1 MSESGVSTQPYVL
14 GLDLGSA
21 SLGWAL
27 IGIDAMEKPSTLI
40 RAGVRIFEPGVDG
53 SALDIQQGKDQS
65 KAVDRREARLRRRQL
80 RRRVARQRELF
91 GVLQGA
97 GLLPTDDTQGTGIG
111 SEQRHRILN
120 NLDVTLTNRY
130 RNGADQE
137 TFAQMP
143 LYALRKKALYE
154 PLALDE
160 LGRIFFHLSQRR
172 GFQSNRKDVKK
183 KTKDSE
189 DQGQVKSAIHELEQ
203 AIEAAGA
210 QTLGEYLAGL
220 DPHEQKVRRQWTG
233 RKMFE
238 KEFQMIWDKQNE
250 YHTAPLTP
258 ELHDRIW
265 SLLFFQR
272 PVAAQKHLVGKCELE
287 PDKRRAPWAA
297 LLAQQFRLLQ
307 KVNDLR
313 LIGEDGNEL
322 PLNEDGRAA
331 VFDLLENH
339 GTQSFAKIKQHL
351 GLPKTAQFNLERG
364 KAKEL
369 KGNVTAQSMRKVFGE
384 RWKEFSEGKQNQ
396 IIENW
401 RNSEKDEELKRE
413 AMEHWG
419 LDEAG
424 ANALVNEKAPGDYC
438 SLSLVAL
445 GKILPL
451 MRAGKSFK
459 EAETEIYGN
468 RFSGAAVHS
477 IIPVLRP
484 NRKHF
489 RNGTPPP
496 QDPLMASIANGLRNP
511 AVERSITEM
520 RKVVNAIVREYGKP
534 CEIRIELAREL
545 KKPRSKRLDETA
557 RNRKREAE
565 NKALA
570 ERMHNECGTPQNPS
584 RNDLEKAKLWVEQQG
599 ECPYTGR
606 SLPFSRLFDDNNGF
620 DVDHIL
626 PRSRHPD
633 DSYQNKVLCWGD
645 TNRMVKRNQ
654 TPYEA
659 FAEQDP
665 ENWHQIL
672 ARVARW
678 KNPGKLRKFEIRS
691 TDDLAEF
698 SSRQLND
705 TRYTSLLAARL
716 LSTLYG
722 GRDVAENGGKRQ
734 IIFASTGSVTATLRR
749 NWGFEQILRNIIPPE
764 PSESTGKPRTDHRHH
779 AIDAIVIALTR
790 NDVIQSM
797 ARASALEPWQPGTR
811 SWRHVPQPWCTPDFF
826 RSVEEQVRE
835 MLTSHRPEHKVSG
848 ELHQGSNY
856 ARPYMYKGKSIVH
869 SRTLVSELKVE
880 QIEADDVIVDRAV
893 RDILRAKLKEIGG
906 TLKGSDKVK
915 TFEKP
920 ENTPYIL
927 TPAGKRIPIRK
938 VRIRETKNPL
948 LVGAGSNERFVAS
961 GGIHHVD
968 LFVTRDEKR
977 RETWDSKVIQT
988 TEMYDRFPK
997 HDRRPGRPHTESKNL
1012 SRLRQNDDDDESR
1025 FLFSLM
1031 KSDTIQLEQDGH
1043 RQIFKVKK
1051 FEATGKMT
1059 FIPINNAMPDK
1070 LQYSTGAAWSKM
1082 PATLKSMSPQK
1093 VVVDLLGRVHP
1104 AND

>member
-1 MSESGVSTQPYVL
+1 MAESGVSTQPYVL

-27 IGIDAMEKPSTLI
+27 VGIDAAERPSSLI

-53 SALDIQQGKDQS
+53 SALDIRQGKDQS

-91 GVLQGA
+91 GVLQSA
-97 GLLPTDDTQGTGIG
+97 GLLPTSDIHSAGIG

-120 NLDVTLTNRY
+120 ELDQTLGNRY
-130 RNGADQE
+130 RADANPT

-143 LYALRKKALYE
+143 LYTLRKKALYE

-160 LGRIFFHLSQRR
+160 LGRVLFHLSQRR
-172 GFQSNRKDVKK
+172 GFQSNRKDIKA

-189 DQGQVKSAIHELEQ
+189 DQGQVKSAIHDLEK
-203 AIEAAGA
+203 AIEEAGA
-210 QTLGEYLAGL
+210 QTLGEYLAAL

-238 KEFQMIWDKQNE
+238 KEFEKIWDKQRE
-250 YHTAPLTP
+250 YHTDLLTP

-265 SLLFFQR
+265 SLLFDQR
-272 PVAAQKHLVGKCELE
+272 PVSAQRHLVGKCELE

-297 LLAQQFRLLQ
+297 LLAQQFRVLQ

-313 LIGEDGNEL
+313 LVKEDGSEL

-331 VFDLLENH
+331 LFDLLENQ
-339 GTQSFAKIKQHL
+339 GTQSIAKIKQHL

-401 RNSEKDEELKRE
+401 RNSEKDEDLKRE

-419 LDEAG
+419 LDEAS
-424 ANALVNEKAPGDYC
+424 ANLLVNEKAPGDYC
-438 SLSLVAL
+438 ALSLVAL

-468 RFSGAAVHS
+468 RFSGATVHPF
-477 IIPVLRP
+477 IPVLRP
-484 NRKHF
+484 HRKHF
-489 RNGTPPP
+489 RKGTLPS

-534 CEIRIELAREL
+534 YEIRIELARDL
-545 KKPRSKRLDETA
+545 KKPRSKRLEDTVK
-557 RNRKREAE
+557 NRKREAE

-570 ERMHNECGTPQNPS
+570 QRMYNECGVPMPPS
-584 RNDLEKAKLWVEQQG
+584 RKDLEKAKLWVEQQG

-606 SLPFSRLFDDNNGF
+606 SLPFSRLFDDDNGF

-633 DSYQNKVLCWGD
+633 DSYQNKVLCCGD

-659 FAEQDP
+659 FAAQNP
-665 ENWHQIL
+665 ENWNQIL

-678 KNPGKLRKFEIRS
+678 RNPGKLSKFEINS
-691 TDDLAEF
+691 ADKLAEF

-722 GRDVAENGGKRQ
+722 GRDLAESGRKRQ
-734 IIFASTGSVTATLRR
+734 VIFASTGAVTATLRR
-749 NWGFEQILRNIIPPE
+749 NWGFEQILHGIIPPE
-764 PSESTGKPRTDHRHH
+764 PSESSGKPRTDHRHH

-790 NDVIQSM
+790 NNIIQAM
-797 ARASALEPWQPGTR
+797 AQSSALEPWQPGTR
-811 SWRHVPQPWCTPDFF
+811 SWRHVPQPWHTPHFF
-826 RSVEEQVRE
+826 DSVAQQVRE

-848 ELHQGSNY
+848 ELHKGSNY
-856 ARPYMYKGKSIVH
+856 GRPYVYKGKSTVH
-869 SRTLVSELKVE
+869 SRVAISALTAKD
-880 QIEADDVIVDRAV
+880 IEEDDVVVDRAI
-893 RDILRAKLKEIGG
+893 RDILRAKLAEIGG
-906 TLKGSDKVK
+906 NPKA
-915 TFEKP
+915 FEKP
-920 ENTPYIL
+920 ENTPYML
-927 TPAGKRIPIRK
+927 APSGRRIPIRK
-938 VRIRETKNPL
+938 VRIRETRDPL
-948 LVGAGSNERFVAS
+948 RVGEGPTERFVAS
-961 GGIHHVD
+961 GGIHHVEV
-968 LFVTRDEKR
+968 FVTRDEKR
-977 RETWDSKVIQT
+977 RETWDSRVVQI
-988 TEMYDRFPK
+988 TEAYE
-997 HDRRPGRPHTESKNL
+997 RRREKKSVVARTLEEDPEA
-1012 SRLRQNDDDDESR
+1012 Q
-1025 FLFSLM
+1025 FLFSI
-1031 KSDTIQLEQDGH
+1031 SNDDTIEIKDGD
-1043 RQIFKVKK
+1043 RRRIVRIKKSAENGQIFYVPVNDAHTDTDQMKLAIVK
-1051 FEATGKMT
+1051 
-1059 FIPINNAMPDK
+1059 
-1070 LQYSTGAAWSKM
+1070 SKT
-1082 PATLKSMSPQK
+1082 PATLKLLEARK

>member
-27 IGIDAMEKPSTLI
+27 VGVDAMERPSSLI

-160 LGRIFFHLSQRR
+160 LGRVFFHLSQRR

-183 KTKDSE
+183 KTKDAE

-238 KEFQMIWDKQNE
+238 KEFQKIWDKQKE
-250 YHTAPLTP
+250 YHTDLLTS

-265 SLLFFQR
+265 DLLFFQR

-313 LIGEDGNEL
+313 LIKEGGNEL

-351 GLPKTAQFNLERG
+351 GLPKTSEFNLERG
-364 KAKEL
+364 KAKDL

-384 RWKEFSEGKQNQ
+384 RWREFSAGKQNQ

-459 EAETEIYGN
+459 EAETEVYGN

-477 IIPVLRP
+477 LIPVLRP

-489 RNGTPPP
+489 RNNTPPP

-570 ERMHNECGTPQNPS
+570 ERMHNECGMPQNPS
-584 RNDLEKAKLWVEQQG
+584 RIDLEKAKLWVEQQG

-665 ENWHQIL
+665 ENWHQIM

-678 KNPGKLRKFEIRS
+678 KNPGKSRKFEIRS
-691 TDDLAEF
+691 TDELADF

-722 GRDVAENGGKRQ
+722 GRDLAENGRKRQ
-734 IIFASTGSVTATLRR
+734 IIFASTGAVTATLRR

-764 PSESTGKPRTDHRHH
+764 PTESTGKPRTDHRHH

-811 SWRHVPQPWCTPDFF
+811 SWRHVPQPWRTPDFF

-848 ELHQGSNY
+848 ELHKGSNY
-856 ARPYMYKGKSIVH
+856 GRPYPYNGKSTVH
-869 SRTLVSELKVE
+869 SRVFISALTAKDIAE
-880 QIEADDVIVDRAV
+880 DDVIVDHAI
-893 RDILRAKLKEIGG
+893 RDILRARLAEVGG
-906 TLKGSDKVK
+906 NPKA
-915 TFEKP
+915 FEKP
-920 ENTPYIL
+920 ENTPFML
-927 TPAGKRIPIRK
+927 TSAGKRIPIRK
-938 VRIRETKNPL
+938 VRIRETRNPL
-948 LVGAGSNERFVAS
+948 RVGKGSNERYVAS
-961 GGIHHVD
+961 GGIHHVE

-977 RETWDSKVIQT
+977 RETWDSRVIQI
-988 TEMYDRFPK
+988 TEAYK
-997 HDRRPGRPHTESKNL
+997 
-1012 SRLRQNDDDDESR
+1012 RQREKQPVVARVLEDAPEAE
-1025 FLFSLM
+1025 FLFSI
-1031 KSDTIQLEQDGH
+1031 SNDDTIEIKEGD
-1043 RQIFKVKK
+1043 RRRIVRVKKSAENKQIFYVPVNDAHTDADQMKLAIVK
-1051 FEATGKMT
+1051 
-1059 FIPINNAMPDK
+1059 
-1070 LQYSTGAAWSKM
+1070 SKT
-1082 PATLKSMSPQK
+1082 PSTLKPLEARK

>member
-1 MSESGVSTQPYVL
+1 MSSAKAPSQRYVL

-27 IGIDAMEKPSTLI
+27 IGLDESENPMSLT

-53 SALDIQQGKDQS
+53 SALDIEQGKDQS
-65 KAVDRREARLRRRQL
+65 KAVDRREARLHRRQL

-97 GLLPTDDTQGTGIG
+97 GLLPTDDQEIGIG

-120 NLDVTLTNRY
+120 NLDLTLTNRY
-130 RNGADQE
+130 RTGTEQE
-137 TFAQMP
+137 AFAQLP

-154 PLALDE
+154 PLAPDE

-183 KTKDSE
+183 KVKEGE
-189 DQGQVKSAIHELEQ
+189 DQGEVKNAIHDLEQ
-203 AIEAAGA
+203 AIETSGA

-238 KEFQMIWDKQNE
+238 KEFEKIWDKQRE
-250 YHTAPLTP
+250 YHAELLTP
-258 ELHDRIW
+258 ELRDRI
-265 SLLFFQR
+265 SDLLFFQR
-272 PVAAQKHLVGKCELE
+272 PVSAQKHLVGKCELE
-287 PDKRRAPWAA
+287 PGKRRAPFAA
-297 LLAQQFRLLQ
+297 LPAQQFRVLQ

-313 LIGEDGNEL
+313 LIEEDGKEL
-322 PLNEDGRAA
+322 PLNKAGRAA

-351 GLPKTAQFNLERG
+351 GLPKTARFNLERG

-384 RWKEFSEGKQNQ
+384 RWKEFSEGKQHQ

-401 RNSEKDEELKRE
+401 RNSEKNEDLKRE

-424 ANALVNEKAPGDYC
+424 ADALVKEKAPADYC

-445 GKILPL
+445 GRILPL

-468 RFSGAAVHS
+468 RFSGATVHPL
-477 IIPVLRP
+477 IPVLRP
-484 NRKHF
+484 HREHF
-489 RNGTPPP
+489 RNSTPPP
-496 QDPLMASIANGLRNP
+496 QDALMASIANGLRNP

-534 CEIRIELAREL
+534 YEIRIELAREL
-545 KKPRSKRLDETA
+545 KKPRSIRMDETA
-557 RNRKREAE
+557 KNRKREAE

-570 ERMHNECGTPQNPS
+570 ERMYKECGIPQPPS
-584 RNDLEKAKLWVEQQG
+584 RRDLERAKLWVEQNEG

-606 SLPFSRLFDDNNGF
+606 RLPFSRLFDDDNGF

-633 DSYQNKVLCWGD
+633 DSYQNKVLCWSD

-665 ENWHQIL
+665 ENWQQIL

-678 KNPGKLRKFEIRS
+678 KNRGKMRKFEIRS

-705 TRYTSLLAARL
+705 TRYTTLLAARL

-722 GRDVAENGGKRQ
+722 GRDMVEDGHTRRV
-734 IIFASTGSVTATLRR
+734 IFASTGAVTATLRR
-749 NWGFEQILRNIIPPE
+749 SWKFEEILRGVIPPE
-764 PSESTGKPRTDHRHH
+764 PNASSGKPRTDHRHH
-779 AIDAIVIALTR
+779 AVDAIVIALTR
-790 NDVIQSM
+790 NNVIQAM

-811 SWRHVPQPWCTPDFF
+811 SWRHVPQPWHTPEFF
-826 RSVEEQVRE
+826 RSVEQQVRE

-848 ELHQGSNY
+848 ELHKGSNY
-856 ARPYMYKGKSIVH
+856 GRPYMYKGKPTVH
-869 SRTLVSELKVE
+869 SRVLISALTKKD
-880 QIEADDVIVDRAV
+880 IEADDVIVDRAV
-893 RDILRAKLKEIGG
+893 RDILRAKLKEVDN
-906 TLKGSDKVK
+906 KPKA
-915 TFEKP
+915 FEKP
-920 ENTPYIL
+920 ENTPYML
-927 TPAGKRIPIRK
+927 TPSGKQIPIRK

-948 LVGAGSNERFVAS
+948 RVGEGPRERYVAS
-961 GGIHHVD
+961 GGIHHVE
-968 LFVTRDEKR
+968 LFVTRNEKR
-977 RETWDSKVIQT
+977 REIWDSQVVQI
-988 TEMYDRFPK
+988 TEAYE
-997 HDRRPGRPHTESKNL
+997 RRKNRKPVVARKL
-1012 SRLRQNDDDDESR
+1012 DGNPDAE
-1025 FLFSLM
+1025 FLFSV
-1031 KSDTIQLEQDGH
+1031 SNDDTIEIKEGDG
-1043 RQIFKVKK
+1043 RRIVRIKKSAENKQIFYV
-1051 FEATGKMT
+1051 
-1059 FIPINNAMPDK
+1059 PINDAHTDIDQSRLAVVK
-1070 LQYSTGAAWSKM
+1070 SKT
-1082 PATLKSMSPQK
+1082 PATLKALEPRK
-1093 VVVDLLGRVHP
+1093 VVVDLLGKVHP

>member
-1 MSESGVSTQPYVL
+1 
-14 GLDLGSA
+14 
-21 SLGWAL
+21 
-27 IGIDAMEKPSTLI
+27 
-40 RAGVRIFEPGVDG
+40 
-53 SALDIQQGKDQS
+53 
-65 KAVDRREARLRRRQL
+65 
-80 RRRVARQRELF
+80 
-91 GVLQGA
+91 
-97 GLLPTDDTQGTGIG
+97 
-111 SEQRHRILN
+111 
-120 NLDVTLTNRY
+120 
-130 RNGADQE
+130 
-137 TFAQMP
+137 
-143 LYALRKKALYE
+143 
-154 PLALDE
+154 
-160 LGRIFFHLSQRR
+160 
-172 GFQSNRKDVKK
+172 
-183 KTKDSE
+183 
-189 DQGQVKSAIHELEQ
+189 
-203 AIEAAGA
+203 
-210 QTLGEYLAGL
+210 
-220 DPHEQKVRRQWTG
+220 
-233 RKMFE
+233 
-238 KEFQMIWDKQNE
+238 
-250 YHTAPLTP
+250 
-258 ELHDRIW
+258 
-265 SLLFFQR
+265 
-272 PVAAQKHLVGKCELE
+272 
-287 PDKRRAPWAA
+287 
-297 LLAQQFRLLQ
+297 
-307 KVNDLR
+307 
-313 LIGEDGNEL
+313 
-322 PLNEDGRAA
+322 
-331 VFDLLENH
+331 
-339 GTQSFAKIKQHL
+339 
-351 GLPKTAQFNLERG
+351 
-364 KAKEL
+364 
-369 KGNVTAQSMRKVFGE
+369 
-384 RWKEFSEGKQNQ
+384 
-396 IIENW
+396 
-401 RNSEKDEELKRE
+401 
-413 AMEHWG
+413 MEHWG

-438 SLSLVAL
+438 SLSLMAL

-477 IIPVLRP
+477 LIPVLRP

-489 RNGTPPP
+489 RNSTPPP

-570 ERMHNECGTPQNPS
+570 ERMHNECGMPQNSS

-599 ECPYTGR
+599 QCPYTGR

-678 KNPGKLRKFEIRS
+678 KNPGKSRKFEIRS
-691 TDDLAEF
+691 TDELAEF

-722 GRDVAENGGKRQ
+722 GRDLAENGRKRQ
-734 IIFASTGSVTATLRR
+734 IIFASSGAVTATLRR

-764 PSESTGKPRTDHRHH
+764 PNESSGKPRTDHRHH

-790 NDVIQSM
+790 NDVIQAM

-811 SWRHVPQPWCTPDFF
+811 SWRHVPQPWHTPNFF

-848 ELHQGSNY
+848 ELHKGSNY
-856 ARPYMYKGKSIVH
+856 GRPYLYNGKPTVH
-869 SRTLVSELKVE
+869 SRVSISALRS
-880 QIEADDVIVDRAV
+880 QDIEDDDVIVDRRV
-893 RDILRAKLKEIGG
+893 RDILRTKLAEIGG
-906 TLKGSDKVK
+906 NPKA
-915 TFEKP
+915 FEKP

-927 TPAGKRIPIRK
+927 TPAGKRISIRK

-948 LVGAGSNERFVAS
+948 RVGEGSSERYVAS
-961 GGIHHVD
+961 GGIHHVE

-977 RETWDSKVIQT
+977 RETWDSRVVQI
-988 TEMYDRFPK
+988 TEAYE
-997 HDRRPGRPHTESKNL
+997 RRREKKPVVARTLEEDPEA
-1012 SRLRQNDDDDESR
+1012 Q
-1025 FLFSLM
+1025 FLFSI
-1031 KSDTIQLEQDGH
+1031 SNDDTIEIKDGDRH
-1043 RQIFKVKK
+1043 KIVRIKKSAENKQVFYVPVNDAHTDTDQMKLAIVK
-1051 FEATGKMT
+1051 
-1059 FIPINNAMPDK
+1059 
-1070 LQYSTGAAWSKM
+1070 SKT
-1082 PATLKSMSPQK
+1082 PSTLKSLDPRK
-1093 VVVDLLGRVHP
+1093 VVIDLLGKVHP

>member
-1 MSESGVSTQPYVL
+1 MSESGVSAQPYVL

-27 IGIDAMEKPSTLI
+27 VGVDATDTPVSLI

-53 SALDIQQGKDQS
+53 SALEIQQGKDQS
-65 KAVDRREARLRRRQL
+65 KAVDRRAERLRRRQL

-91 GVLQGA
+91 GVLQGV
-97 GLLPTDDTQGTGIG
+97 GLLPARTSKVGVG
-111 SEQRHRILN
+111 SEVRHQVLNDLDADLTQRYATSAN
-120 NLDVTLTNRY
+120 K
-130 RNGADQE
+130 E
-137 TFAQMP
+137 SFSQMP
-143 LYALRKKALYE
+143 LYVLRKKALYE

-160 LGRIFFHLSQRR
+160 LGRVFFHLSQRR

-183 KTKDSE
+183 KAKEDQ
-189 DQGQVKSAIHELEQ
+189 DQGQVKNAIHDLEQ
-203 AIEAAGA
+203 AIEASGA

-238 KEFQMIWDKQNE
+238 KEFEKIWDKQKD
-250 YHTAPLTP
+250 YHAELLTQ

-265 SLLFFQR
+265 NLLFFQR
-272 PVAAQKHLVGKCELE
+272 PVSAQKHLVGKCELE
-287 PDKRRAPWAA
+287 PDKRRAPWAS
-297 LLAQQFRLLQ
+297 LPAQQFRVLQ

-313 LIGEDGNEL
+313 LIEEGGNEL
-322 PLNEDGRAA
+322 PLNEAGRAA

-384 RWKEFSEGKQNQ
+384 RWKEFSEGKRNQ

-401 RNSEKDEELKRE
+401 RNSEKDENLKRE

-459 EAETEIYGN
+459 EAETEIYDN

-477 IIPVLRP
+477 LIPVLRP
-484 NRKHF
+484 HRKHF

-496 QDPLMASIANGLRNP
+496 QDALMASIANGLRNP

-534 CEIRIELAREL
+534 YEIRIELAREL

-557 RNRKREAE
+557 NNRKREAE

-570 ERMHNECGTPQNPS
+570 ERMHRECGIPQPPS
-584 RNDLEKAKLWVEQQG
+584 RKDLERAKLWVEQNQG

-606 SLPFSRLFDDNNGF
+606 KLPFSRLFDDDNGF

-654 TPYEA
+654 TPYET

-665 ENWHQIL
+665 ENWQQIL

-678 KNPGKLRKFEIRS
+678 KNPGKMRKFEICS
-691 TDDLAEF
+691 TDDLAKF

-705 TRYTSLLAARL
+705 TRYTSMLATRL

-722 GRDVAENGGKRQ
+722 GRDMMENGRKRQ
-734 IIFASTGSVTATLRR
+734 VIFASTGAVTATLRR
-749 NWGFEQILRNIIPPE
+749 NWKFEEILRGIIPPE
-764 PSESTGKPRTDHRHH
+764 PSENSGKPRTDHRHH
-779 AIDAIVIALTR
+779 AVDAIVIALTR
-790 NDVIQSM
+790 NNVIQAM
-797 ARASALEPWQPGTR
+797 ARSAALEPWQPGTR
-811 SWRHVPQPWCTPDFF
+811 SWRHVPQPWHTSEFF
-826 RSVEEQVRE
+826 RSVEQQVRE

-848 ELHQGSNY
+848 ELHKGSNY
-856 ARPYMYKGKSIVH
+856 GRPYEYKGKPTVH
-869 SRTLVSELKVE
+869 SRVSISALTAKD
-880 QIEADDVIVDRAV
+880 IEDDDVIVDRTV
-893 RDILRAKLKEIGG
+893 RDILRAKLTEVGG
-906 TLKGSDKVK
+906 NPKA
-915 TFEKP
+915 FEKP
-920 ENTPYIL
+920 ENTPYMT

-948 LVGAGSNERFVAS
+948 HVGEGPRERYVAS
-961 GGIHHVD
+961 GGIHHIE

-977 RETWDSKVIQT
+977 RETWDSRVIQI
-988 TEMYDRFPK
+988 TEAYE
-997 HDRRPGRPHTESKNL
+997 RRREKKPVVAHVLE
-1012 SRLRQNDDDDESR
+1012 DDPEAE
-1025 FLFSLM
+1025 FLFSI
-1031 KSDTIQLEQDGH
+1031 SNDDTIEIKDGDE
-1043 RQIFKVKK
+1043 RRIVRIKK
-1051 FEATGKMT
+1051 SAENKQMFYVPVNDAHTDADQM
-1059 FIPINNAMPDK
+1059 K
-1070 LQYSTGAAWSKM
+1070 LKIISSKY
-1082 PATLKSMSPQK
+1082 PNTLKALEPRK

>member
-1 MSESGVSTQPYVL
+1 MSESGVSAQPYVL

-27 IGIDAMEKPSTLI
+27 IGIDATETPVSLI
-40 RAGVRIFEPGVDG
+40 CAGVRIFEPGVDG
-53 SALDIQQGKDQS
+53 SALKIQQGKDQS
-65 KAVDRREARLRRRQL
+65 KAVDRREARLHRRQL
-80 RRRVARQRELF
+80 RRRAARQRELF

-97 GLLPTDDTQGTGIG
+97 GLLPATPGAGIG
-111 SEQRHRILN
+111 SEQRHRVLN
-120 NLDVTLTNRY
+120 DLDAALASRY
-130 RNGADQE
+130 RTGSNKEVFG
-137 TFAQMP
+137 QMP

-154 PLALDE
+154 PLAPDE
-160 LGRIFFHLSQRR
+160 LGRVFFHLSQRR

-183 KTKDSE
+183 TAKEDQ
-189 DQGQVKSAIHELEQ
+189 DQGQVKNAIHDLKQ
-203 AIEAAGA
+203 AIQASDAK
-210 QTLGEYLAGL
+210 TLGEYLAGL

-233 RKMFE
+233 REMFE
-238 KEFQMIWDKQNE
+238 KEFEKIWDTQKG
-250 YHTAPLTP
+250 YHAELLTP

-265 SLLFFQR
+265 NLLFFQR
-272 PVAAQKHLVGKCELE
+272 PVSAQKHLVGKCELE
-287 PDKRRAPWAA
+287 PDKRRAPWAS
-297 LLAQQFRLLQ
+297 LPAQQFRVLQ

-313 LIGEDGNEL
+313 LIEEDGNEL
-322 PLNEDGRAA
+322 PLNEAGRVA

-339 GTQSFAKIKQHL
+339 GTQSFAAIKKHL
-351 GLPKTAQFNLERG
+351 GLPRESKFNLERG
-364 KAKEL
+364 AGKSPQL

-384 RWKEFSEGKQNQ
+384 RWKEFPEGKRNQ

-401 RNSEKDEELKRE
+401 RNSETDEDLKRE

-468 RFSGAAVHS
+468 RFSGAAVHPL
-477 IIPVLRP
+477 IPVLRP
-484 NRKHF
+484 HRKHF

-496 QDPLMASIANGLRNP
+496 QDALMSSIANGLRNP

-534 CEIRIELAREL
+534 YEIRIELAREL

-557 RNRKREAE
+557 NNRKREAE

-570 ERMHNECGTPQNPS
+570 ERMHRECGIPQPPS
-584 RNDLEKAKLWVEQQG
+584 RKDLERAKLWIEQNQG
-599 ECPYTGR
+599 ECPYTGKK
-606 SLPFSRLFDDNNGF
+606 LPFSRLFDDDNGF

-665 ENWHQIL
+665 ENWQQIL
-672 ARVARW
+672 TRVTRW
-678 KNPGKLRKFEIRS
+678 KNPGKMRKFEICS

-722 GRDVAENGGKRQ
+722 GRDMMENGRKRQ
-734 IIFASTGSVTATLRR
+734 VIFASTGAVTATLRR
-749 NWGFEQILRNIIPPE
+749 NWKFEEILRGIIPPE
-764 PSESTGKPRTDHRHH
+764 PSETSGKPRTDHRHH

-790 NDVIQSM
+790 NNVIQAM
-797 ARASALEPWQPGTR
+797 ARSAALEPWQPGTR
-811 SWRHVPQPWCTPDFF
+811 SWRHVPQPWHTPEFF
-826 RSVEEQVRE
+826 RSVEQQVRE

-848 ELHQGSNY
+848 ELHKGSNY
-856 ARPYMYKGKSIVH
+856 GRPYVYKGKPKVH
-869 SRTLVSELKVE
+869 SRVFISALTAKD
-880 QIEADDVIVDRAV
+880 IEEDDVIVDRAV
-893 RDILRAKLKEIGG
+893 RDILRAKLTEVGG
-906 TLKGSDKVK
+906 NPKA
-915 TFEKP
+915 FEKP
-920 ENTPYIL
+920 ETTPYML
-927 TPAGKRIPIRK
+927 TPSGKRIPIRK
-938 VRIRETKNPL
+938 VRIRETKSPL
-948 LVGAGSNERFVAS
+948 RVGEGPRERYVAS
-961 GGIHHVD
+961 GGIHHVE
-968 LFVTRDEKR
+968 LFVKRDVKR
-977 RETWDSKVIQT
+977 REIWISNVIQT
-988 TEMYDRFPK
+988 TEMYDLFPK
-997 HDRRPGRPHTESKNL
+997 VDRRSGRQHRESK
-1012 SRLRQNDDDDESR
+1012 SASALRQVQDDSEAQ

-1031 KSDTIQLEQDGH
+1031 KNDTIQLEQDGQ

-1051 FEATGKMT
+1051 FEATGKIT

-1082 PATLKSMSPQK
+1082 PTTLKSMSPQK
-1093 VVVDLLGRVHP
+1093 VVVDLLGRVHA

>member
-1 MSESGVSTQPYVL
+1 MSSVADKPQKYIL

-27 IGIDAMEKPSTLI
+27 IGIDAMERPASLI

-97 GLLPTDDTQGTGIG
+97 GLLPTDHIQGAGIG

-120 NLDVTLTNRY
+120 NLDVTLINRY
-130 RNGADQE
+130 RTGADQ

-160 LGRIFFHLSQRR
+160 LGRVFFHLSQRR

-238 KEFQMIWDKQNE
+238 KEFQLIWDKQKE
-250 YHTAPLTP
+250 YHTNLLTP

-265 SLLFFQR
+265 DLLFFQR

-287 PDKRRAPWAA
+287 PNKRRAPWAA

-313 LIGEDGNEL
+313 LIEEDGNEL

-331 VFDLLENH
+331 VFDLLENR

-364 KAKEL
+364 KAKDL

-401 RNSEKDEELKRE
+401 RNSEKDEDLKRE

-419 LDEAG
+419 LDEAD
-424 ANALVNEKAPGDYC
+424 ANVLVNEKAPGDYC

-445 GKILPL
+445 DKILPL

-477 IIPVLRP
+477 LIPVLRP

-489 RNGTPPP
+489 RNSTPPP

-570 ERMHNECGTPQNPS
+570 ERMHNECGMPQKPS

-678 KNPGKLRKFEIRS
+678 KNPGKSRKFEIRS
-691 TDDLAEF
+691 TDELAEF

-722 GRDVAENGGKRQ
+722 GRDVAENGRKRQ
-734 IIFASTGSVTATLRR
+734 IIFASTGAVTATLRR

-764 PSESTGKPRTDHRHH
+764 PTESTGKPRTDHRHH

-790 NDVIQSM
+790 NDVIQAM

-811 SWRHVPQPWCTPDFF
+811 SWRHVPQPWRTPDFF

-848 ELHQGSNY
+848 ELHKGSNY
-856 ARPYMYKGKSIVH
+856 GRPYPYKGKSTVH
-869 SRTLVSELKVE
+869 SRVLISALTAKD
-880 QIEADDVIVDRAV
+880 IEEDDVIVDRAV
-893 RDILRAKLKEIGG
+893 RDILRAKLTEVGG
-906 TLKGSDKVK
+906 NPKA
-915 TFEKP
+915 FEKT
-920 ENTPYIL
+920 ENTPYML
-927 TPAGKRIPIRK
+927 TSAGKRTPIRK
-938 VRIRETKNPL
+938 VRIRETRNPL
-948 LVGAGSNERFVAS
+948 RVGEGSNERYVAS
-961 GGIHHVD
+961 GGIHHVE

-977 RETWDSKVIQT
+977 RETWDSRVIQI
-988 TEMYDRFPK
+988 TEAYK
-997 HDRRPGRPHTESKNL
+997 
-1012 SRLRQNDDDDESR
+1012 RQREKQPVVARVLEDAPEAE
-1025 FLFSLM
+1025 FLFSI
-1031 KSDTIQLEQDGH
+1031 SNDDTIEIKNGDERRIVRIKKSGENK
-1043 RQIFKVKK
+1043 QIFYVPVNDAHTDADQKK
-1051 FEATGKMT
+1051 LNIA
-1059 FIPINNAMPDK
+1059 
-1070 LQYSTGAAWSKM
+1070 SSKY
-1082 PATLKSMSPQK
+1082 PSTLKALEPRK

>member
-27 IGIDAMEKPSTLI
+27 VGIDAMEKPSSLI

-97 GLLPTDDTQGTGIG
+97 GLLPTNDTQGAGVG

-120 NLDVTLTNRY
+120 DLDVTLAIRY
-130 RNGADQE
+130 RTGTDQE
-137 TFAQMP
+137 AFAQMP

-160 LGRIFFHLSQRR
+160 LGRVFFHLSQRR

-238 KEFQMIWDKQNE
+238 KEFQMIWDKQKE
-250 YHTAPLTP
+250 YHTNLLTS

-265 SLLFFQR
+265 DLLFFQR

-297 LLAQQFRLLQ
+297 LPAQQFRLLQ

-313 LIGEDGNEL
+313 LIEEGGNEL

-331 VFDLLENH
+331 VFDLLENR

-351 GLPKTAQFNLERG
+351 GLPKTAEFNLERG

-384 RWKEFSEGKQNQ
+384 RWKEFSAGKQNQ

-459 EAETEIYGN
+459 EAETEVYGN

-477 IIPVLRP
+477 LIPVLRP

-489 RNGTPPP
+489 RNNTPPP

-570 ERMHNECGTPQNPS
+570 ERMHNECGMPQNPS
-584 RNDLEKAKLWVEQQG
+584 RIDLEKAKLWVEQQG

-665 ENWHQIL
+665 ENWHQIM

-678 KNPGKLRKFEIRS
+678 KNPGKSRKFEIRS
-691 TDDLAEF
+691 TDELADF

-722 GRDVAENGGKRQ
+722 GRDLAENGRKRQ
-734 IIFASTGSVTATLRR
+734 IIFASTGAVTATLRR

-764 PSESTGKPRTDHRHH
+764 PTESTGKPRTDHRHH

-790 NDVIQSM
+790 NDVIQAM

-811 SWRHVPQPWCTPDFF
+811 SWRHVPQPWRTPDFF

-848 ELHQGSNY
+848 ELHKGSNY
-856 ARPYMYKGKSIVH
+856 GRPYPYKGKSTVH
-869 SRTLVSELKVE
+869 SRVLISALTAKD
-880 QIEADDVIVDRAV
+880 IEEDDVIVDRAV
-893 RDILRAKLKEIGG
+893 RDILRAKLTEVGG
-906 TLKGSDKVK
+906 NPKA
-915 TFEKP
+915 FEKP
-920 ENTPYIL
+920 ENTPYML
-927 TPAGKRIPIRK
+927 TSAGKRTFIRK
-938 VRIRETKNPL
+938 VRIRETRNPL
-948 LVGAGSNERFVAS
+948 RVGEGSNERYVAS
-961 GGIHHVD
+961 GGIHHVE

-977 RETWDSKVIQT
+977 RETWDSRVIQI
-988 TEMYDRFPK
+988 TEAY
-997 HDRRPGRPHTESKNL
+997 RRQREKQPVVARVLEDAPEA
-1012 SRLRQNDDDDESR
+1012 E
-1025 FLFSLM
+1025 FLFSI
-1031 KSDTIQLEQDGH
+1031 SNDDTIEIKEGD
-1043 RQIFKVKK
+1043 RRKIVRVKKSAENKQIFYVPVNDAHTDADQMKLAIVK
-1051 FEATGKMT
+1051 
-1059 FIPINNAMPDK
+1059 
-1070 LQYSTGAAWSKM
+1070 SKT
-1082 PATLKSMSPQK
+1082 PSTLKPLEARK

-1104 AND
+1104 SND

>member
-27 IGIDAMEKPSTLI
+27 VGVDAMERPSSLI

-130 RNGADQE
+130 RNGVDQE
-137 TFAQMP
+137 IFAQMP

-154 PLALDE
+154 PLVLDE
-160 LGRIFFHLSQRR
+160 LGRVFFHLSQRR

-203 AIEAAGA
+203 AIEAVGA

-665 ENWHQIL
+665 GNWHQIL

-722 GRDVAENGGKRQ
+722 GRDVAEKGGKRQ
-734 IIFASTGSVTATLRR
+734 IIFASTGAVTATLRR

-790 NDVIQSM
+790 NDVIQAM

-811 SWRHVPQPWCTPDFF
+811 SWRHVPQPWRTPDFF

-848 ELHQGSNY
+848 ELHKGSNY
-856 ARPYMYKGKSIVH
+856 GRPYPYKGKSTVH
-869 SRTLVSELKVE
+869 SRVSISALTVKD
-880 QIEADDVIVDRAV
+880 IEEDDVIVDHAI
-893 RDILRAKLKEIGG
+893 RDILRAKLTEIGG
-906 TLKGSDKVK
+906 NPKA
-915 TFEKP
+915 FEKP

-927 TPAGKRIPIRK
+927 TSTGKRTPIRK
-938 VRIRETKNPL
+938 VRIRETRNPL
-948 LVGAGSNERFVAS
+948 RVGEGSNERYVAS
-961 GGIHHVD
+961 GGIHHVE

-977 RETWDSKVIQT
+977 QELWDSRVIQI
-988 TEMYDRFPK
+988 TEAYK
-997 HDRRPGRPHTESKNL
+997 
-1012 SRLRQNDDDDESR
+1012 RQREKQPVVARVLEDALEAE
-1025 FLFSLM
+1025 FLFSI
-1031 KSDTIQLEQDGH
+1031 SNDDTIEIKDGDL
-1043 RQIFKVKK
+1043 RKIVRIKKSAENKQIFYVPVNDAHTDADQMKLAIVK
-1051 FEATGKMT
+1051 
-1059 FIPINNAMPDK
+1059 
-1070 LQYSTGAAWSKM
+1070 SKT
-1082 PATLKSMSPQK
+1082 PSTLKPLEARK

-1104 AND
+1104 SND

>member
-1 MSESGVSTQPYVL
+1 MSSVAEKSRKYIL

-27 IGIDAMEKPSTLI
+27 IGIDAMERPTSLI

-97 GLLPTDDTQGTGIG
+97 GLLPTDDTQVAGIG

-120 NLDVTLTNRY
+120 DLDVTLANRY
-130 RNGADQE
+130 RTGAGQE

-160 LGRIFFHLSQRR
+160 MGRVFFHLSQRR

-203 AIEAAGA
+203 AIEAADA
-210 QTLGEYLAGL
+210 KTLGEYLAGL
-220 DPHEQKVRRQWTG
+220 DPHEQRVRRQWTG

-238 KEFQMIWDKQNE
+238 KEFQVIWDKQKE
-250 YHTAPLTP
+250 YHTDLLTS
-258 ELHDRIW
+258 ELYDRIW
-265 SLLFFQR
+265 GLLFDQR
-272 PVAAQKHLVGKCELE
+272 PVSAQKHLVGKCELE

-297 LLAQQFRLLQ
+297 LPAQQFRLLQ

-313 LIGEDGNEL
+313 LIEKDGNEL
-322 PLNEDGRAA
+322 PLNEDGRIA
-331 VFDLLENH
+331 VFNLLENQ
-339 GTQSFAKIKQHL
+339 GTQTFAKIKQHL
-351 GLPKTAQFNLERG
+351 GLPKTAKFNLERG

-384 RWKEFSEGKQNQ
+384 RWKEFSAGKQNQ

-477 IIPVLRP
+477 LIPVLRP

-489 RNGTPPP
+489 RNSAPPP

-520 RKVVNAIVREYGKP
+520 RKVVNAIVREYGP
-534 CEIRIELAREL
+534 PYEIRIELAREL

-570 ERMHNECGTPQNPS
+570 ERMHRECGIPQPPS

-665 ENWHQIL
+665 ENWYQVL

-678 KNPGKLRKFEIRS
+678 KNPGKSRKFEIHS
-691 TDDLAEF
+691 TDELAEF

-722 GRDVAENGGKRQ
+722 GRDSAENGRNRQ
-734 IIFASTGSVTATLRR
+734 IIFASTGAVTATLRR
-749 NWGFEQILRNIIPPE
+749 NWGFEQILRNIIPLE
-764 PSESTGKPRTDHRHH
+764 PTESTGKPRTDHRHH

-790 NDVIQSM
+790 NDVIQAM

-811 SWRHVPQPWCTPDFF
+811 SWRHVPQPWRTPNFF

-848 ELHQGSNY
+848 ELHKGSNY
-856 ARPYMYKGKSIVH
+856 GRPYLYKGKPTVH
-869 SRTLVSELKVE
+869 SRVSISALKA
-880 QIEADDVIVDRAV
+880 QDIEEDDVIVDRTI
-893 RDILRAKLKEIGG
+893 RDILRAKLAEIGG
-906 TLKGSDKVK
+906 NPKA
-915 TFEKP
+915 FEKP
-920 ENTPYIL
+920 ENTPYLL
-927 TPAGKRIPIRK
+927 TAAGKRIPIRK

-948 LVGAGSNERFVAS
+948 RVGEGSSERYVAS
-961 GGIHHVD
+961 GGIHHVE

-977 RETWDSKVIQT
+977 RETWDSRVVQI
-988 TEMYDRFPK
+988 TEAYE
-997 HDRRPGRPHTESKNL
+997 RRRAKKPVVARVLEENPEA
-1012 SRLRQNDDDDESR
+1012 Q
-1025 FLFSLM
+1025 FLFSI
-1031 KSDTIQLEQDGH
+1031 SNDDTIEIKDGDRH
-1043 RQIFKVKK
+1043 KIVRIKKSGENKQIFYVPVNDAHTDADQKRLNI
-1051 FEATGKMT
+1051 A
-1059 FIPINNAMPDK
+1059 
-1070 LQYSTGAAWSKM
+1070 SSKY
-1082 PATLKSMSPQK
+1082 PSTLKALEPRK
-1093 VVVDLLGRVHP
+1093 VVIDLLGKVHP

>member
-1 MSESGVSTQPYVL
+1 MSSTLEAPQKYVL

-27 IGIDAMEKPSTLI
+27 IALDESDNPVSLI

-53 SALDIQQGKDQS
+53 AKPGTPASAQEIQFGKDQS
-65 KAVDRREARLRRRQL
+65 TAVARRQERLRRRQL
-80 RRRVARQRELF
+80 RRRVARQRKLF

-97 GLLPTDDTQGTGIG
+97 GLLPTGDVLGAGIG
-111 SEQRHRILN
+111 SEQRHRVLN
-120 NLDVTLTNRY
+120 NLDADLMNRY
-130 RNGADQE
+130 RSSADKAN
-137 TFAQMP
+137 FGQMP

-160 LGRIFFHLSQRR
+160 LGRVFFHLSQRR
-172 GFQSNRKDVKK
+172 GFQSNRKDVQK
-183 KTKDSE
+183 KTKGSE

-203 AIEAAGA
+203 AIQVAGA

-238 KEFQMIWDKQNE
+238 KEFQMIWDKQKE
-250 YHTAPLTP
+250 YHTDLLTS
-258 ELHDRIW
+258 ELHGRIW
-265 SLLFFQR
+265 DLLFFQR

-313 LIGEDGNEL
+313 LIEEDGNEL
-322 PLNEDGRAA
+322 PLNEDGRIA
-331 VFDLLENH
+331 VFNLLENH
-339 GTQSFAKIKQHL
+339 GTQTFAKIKQHL
-351 GLPKTAQFNLERG
+351 GLPKTAEFNLERG

-369 KGNVTAQSMRKVFGE
+369 KGNITAQSMRKVFGE
-384 RWKEFSEGKQNQ
+384 RWTQFSAGKQNQ
-396 IIENW
+396 IVENW
-401 RNSEKDEELKRE
+401 RNSEKDEELRRE

-438 SLSLVAL
+438 SLSLMAL

-477 IIPVLRP
+477 LIPVLRP

-489 RNGTPPP
+489 RNSTPPP

-570 ERMHNECGTPQNPS
+570 ERMHNECGMPQNPS

-599 ECPYTGR
+599 QCPYTGR

-678 KNPGKLRKFEIRS
+678 KNPGKSRKFEIRS
-691 TDDLAEF
+691 TDELAEF

-722 GRDVAENGGKRQ
+722 GRDLAENGRKRQ
-734 IIFASTGSVTATLRR
+734 IIFASSGAVTATLRR

-764 PSESTGKPRTDHRHH
+764 PNESSGKPRTDHRHH

-790 NDVIQSM
+790 NDVIQAM

-811 SWRHVPQPWCTPDFF
+811 SWRHVPQPWHTPNFF

-848 ELHQGSNY
+848 ELHKGSNY
-856 ARPYMYKGKSIVH
+856 GRPYLYNGKPTVH
-869 SRTLVSELKVE
+869 SRVSISALRS
-880 QIEADDVIVDRAV
+880 QDIEDDDVIVDRRV
-893 RDILRAKLKEIGG
+893 RDILRTKLAEIGG
-906 TLKGSDKVK
+906 NPKA
-915 TFEKP
+915 FEKP

-927 TPAGKRIPIRK
+927 TPAGKRISIRK

-948 LVGAGSNERFVAS
+948 RVGEGSSERYVAS
-961 GGIHHVD
+961 GGIHHVE

-977 RETWDSKVIQT
+977 RETWDSRVVQI
-988 TEMYDRFPK
+988 TEAYE
-997 HDRRPGRPHTESKNL
+997 RRREKKPVVARTLEEDPEA
-1012 SRLRQNDDDDESR
+1012 Q
-1025 FLFSLM
+1025 FLFSI
-1031 KSDTIQLEQDGH
+1031 SNDDTIEIKDGDRH
-1043 RQIFKVKK
+1043 KIVRIKKSAENKQVFYVPVNDAHTDTDQMKLAIVK
-1051 FEATGKMT
+1051 
-1059 FIPINNAMPDK
+1059 
-1070 LQYSTGAAWSKM
+1070 SKT
-1082 PATLKSMSPQK
+1082 PSTLKSLDPRK
-1093 VVVDLLGRVHP
+1093 VVIDLLGKVHP

>member
-1 MSESGVSTQPYVL
+1 MSEIGVSTQQYVL

-27 IGIDAMEKPSTLI
+27 IGIDAMERPSSLI

-53 SALDIQQGKDQS
+53 AKPGTPASAQEIQFGKDQS
-65 KAVDRREARLRRRQL
+65 TAVARREARLRRRQL

-97 GLLPTDDTQGTGIG
+97 GLLPTDYTQGTGIG

-130 RNGADQE
+130 RNGVDQE
-137 TFAQMP
+137 IFAQMP

-154 PLALDE
+154 PLVLDE
-160 LGRIFFHLSQRR
+160 LGRVFFHLSQRR

-203 AIEAAGA
+203 AIEAVGA

-250 YHTAPLTP
+250 YHTDLLTP

-265 SLLFFQR
+265 NLLFFQR

-313 LIGEDGNEL
+313 LIEKDGNEL

-424 ANALVNEKAPGDYC
+424 ANALVNEKAPGEYC

-477 IIPVLRP
+477 LIPVLRP

-557 RNRKREAE
+557 HNRKREAE

-734 IIFASTGSVTATLRR
+734 IIFASTGAVTATLRR

-790 NDVIQSM
+790 NDVIQAM
-797 ARASALEPWQPGTR
+797 AQASALEPWQPGTR
-811 SWRHVPQPWCTPDFF
+811 SWRHVPQPWRTPDFF

-848 ELHQGSNY
+848 ELHKGSNY
-856 ARPYMYKGKSIVH
+856 GRPYPYKGKSTVH
-869 SRTLVSELKVE
+869 SRVSISALTVKD
-880 QIEADDVIVDRAV
+880 IEEDDVIVDHAI
-893 RDILRAKLKEIGG
+893 RDILRAKLTEIGG
-906 TLKGSDKVK
+906 NPKA
-915 TFEKP
+915 FEKP

-927 TPAGKRIPIRK
+927 TSTGKRTPIRK
-938 VRIRETKNPL
+938 VRIRETRNPL
-948 LVGAGSNERFVAS
+948 RVGEGSNERYVAS
-961 GGIHHVD
+961 GGIHHVE

-977 RETWDSKVIQT
+977 RELWDSRVIQI
-988 TEMYDRFPK
+988 TEAYK
-997 HDRRPGRPHTESKNL
+997 
-1012 SRLRQNDDDDESR
+1012 RQREKQPVVARVLEDALEAE
-1025 FLFSLM
+1025 FLFSI
-1031 KSDTIQLEQDGH
+1031 SNDDTIEIKDGDL
-1043 RQIFKVKK
+1043 RKIVRIKKSAENKQIFYVPVNDAHTDADQMKLAIVK
-1051 FEATGKMT
+1051 
-1059 FIPINNAMPDK
+1059 
-1070 LQYSTGAAWSKM
+1070 SKT
-1082 PATLKSMSPQK
+1082 PSTLKPLEARK

-1104 AND
+1104 SND

>member
-27 IGIDAMEKPSTLI
+27 VGIDAMERPSSLI

-53 SALDIQQGKDQS
+53 STLDIQQGKDQS

-97 GLLPTDDTQGTGIG
+97 GLLPTNDTQGSGIG

-120 NLDVTLTNRY
+120 DLDLTLTNRY
-130 RNGADQE
+130 RKGADQE
-137 TFAQMP
+137 AFAQMP
-143 LYALRKKALYE
+143 LYMLRKKALYE
-154 PLALDE
+154 PLTLDE
-160 LGRIFFHLSQRR
+160 LGRVFFHLSQRR

-238 KEFQMIWDKQNE
+238 KEFQMIWDKQKE
-250 YHTAPLTP
+250 YHTDLLTP

-265 SLLFFQR
+265 NLLFFQR

-287 PDKRRAPWAA
+287 PDKRRAPWAT

-313 LIGEDGNEL
+313 LVEEDGNEL

-331 VFDLLENH
+331 VFDLLEND
-339 GTQSFAKIKQHL
+339 GTQSFTKIKQHL

-369 KGNVTAQSMRKVFGE
+369 KGNVTAQSMRKVFGK
-384 RWKEFSEGKQNQ
+384 RWKEFSGGKQNQ
-396 IIENW
+396 IVENW
-401 RNSEKDEELKRE
+401 RNSEKDEDLKCE

-477 IIPVLRP
+477 LIPVLRP

-489 RNGTPPP
+489 RNSTPPP
-496 QDPLMASIANGLRNP
+496 QDPLMDSIANGLRNP

-570 ERMHNECGTPQNPS
+570 ERMHNECGMPQNPS

-678 KNPGKLRKFEIRS
+678 KNAGKSRKFEIRS
-691 TDDLAEF
+691 TDELAEF

-722 GRDVAENGGKRQ
+722 GRDLAENGRKRQ
-734 IIFASTGSVTATLRR
+734 IIFASTGAVTATLRR
-749 NWGFEQILRNIIPPE
+749 NWGFEQILRNMIPPE
-764 PSESTGKPRTDHRHH
+764 PTESTGKPRTDHRHH

-790 NDVIQSM
+790 NDVIQAM
-797 ARASALEPWQPGTR
+797 AQASALEPWQPGTR
-811 SWRHVPQPWCTPDFF
+811 SWRHVPQPWRTPDFF

-848 ELHQGSNY
+848 ELHKGSNY
-856 ARPYMYKGKSIVH
+856 GRPYLYKGKSTVH
-869 SRTLVSELKVE
+869 SRVLISALTV
-880 QIEADDVIVDRAV
+880 QDIEKDDVIVDRTV
-893 RDILRAKLKEIGG
+893 RDILRSKLAEIGG
-906 TLKGSDKVK
+906 NPKA
-915 TFEKP
+915 FEKP

-927 TPAGKRIPIRK
+927 TPAGKRISIRK
-938 VRIRETKNPL
+938 ARIRETRNPL
-948 LVGAGSNERFVAS
+948 RVGEGSSERYVAS
-961 GGIHHVD
+961 GGIHHVE

-977 RETWDSKVIQT
+977 RETWDSRVIQI
-988 TEMYDRFPK
+988 TEAYK
-997 HDRRPGRPHTESKNL
+997 
-1012 SRLRQNDDDDESR
+1012 RQREKQPVVAHVLEDSPEAE
-1025 FLFSLM
+1025 FLFSI
-1031 KSDTIQLEQDGH
+1031 SNDDTIEIKDGDL
-1043 RQIFKVKK
+1043 RKIVRIKKSAENKQIFYVPVNDAHTDADQMKLAIVK
-1051 FEATGKMT
+1051 
-1059 FIPINNAMPDK
+1059 
-1070 LQYSTGAAWSKM
+1070 SKT
-1082 PATLKSMSPQK
+1082 PSTLKPLEARK

-1104 AND
+1104 SND

>member
-1 MSESGVSTQPYVL
+1 MSESSVSTQPYVL

-27 IGIDAMEKPSTLI
+27 IGIDTMERPSSLL

-53 SALDIQQGKDQS
+53 SALDIEQGKDQS

-91 GVLQGA
+91 GVLQGV
-97 GLLPTDDTQGTGIG
+97 GLLPTDNEHGTGIG

-120 NLDVTLTNRY
+120 QLDLTLTNRY
-130 RNGADQE
+130 RTGADQE
-137 TFAQMP
+137 AFAQMP

-160 LGRIFFHLSQRR
+160 LGRVFFHLSQRR

-203 AIEAAGA
+203 AIEASGS

-233 RKMFE
+233 RKMFQ
-238 KEFQMIWDKQNE
+238 KEFETIWDKQKD
-250 YHTAPLTP
+250 YHTGILTSA
-258 ELHDRIW
+258 LHDRVW
-265 SLLFFQR
+265 SLLFDQR

-287 PDKRRAPWAA
+287 PDKRRAPWAG
-297 LLAQQFRLLQ
+297 LPAQQFRVLQ

-313 LIGEDGNEL
+313 LIEEDGNEL
-322 PLNEDGRAA
+322 PLNEAGRTA

-351 GLPKTAQFNLERG
+351 GLPKTAQFNLERS

-401 RNSEKDEELKRE
+401 RNSEKDEDLKRE

-451 MRAGKSFK
+451 MRVGKSFK

-468 RFSGAAVHS
+468 RFSGAAVHPLL
-477 IIPVLRP
+477 PVLRP
-484 NRKHF
+484 HRKHF
-489 RNGTPPP
+489 RNSAPLP
-496 QDPLMASIANGLRNP
+496 QDPLMTSIANGLRNP

-534 CEIRIELAREL
+534 YEIRIELAREL

-570 ERMHNECGTPQNPS
+570 ERMFQECGIPKPPS
-584 RNDLEKAKLWVEQQG
+584 RKDLEKAKLWVEQQG

-606 SLPFSRLFDDNNGF
+606 SLPFSRLFDDDNGF

-691 TDDLAEF
+691 TDELAEF

-722 GRDVAENGGKRQ
+722 GRDLAENGRKRQ
-734 IIFASTGSVTATLRR
+734 VIFASTGAVTATLRR
-749 NWGFEQILRNIIPPE
+749 NWKFEQILRGIIPTE
-764 PSESTGKPRTDHRHH
+764 PSESSGKPRTDHRHH

-790 NDVIQSM
+790 NNVIQAM
-797 ARASALEPWQPGTR
+797 ARSAALEPWQPGTR
-811 SWRHVPQPWCTPDFF
+811 SWHHVPQPWHTPDFF
-826 RSVEEQVRE
+826 RSVEQQVRE

-848 ELHQGSNY
+848 ELHKGSNY
-856 ARPYMYKGKSIVH
+856 GRPYPYKGKSTVH
-869 SRTLVSELKVE
+869 SRVLISALTAKD
-880 QIEADDVIVDRAV
+880 IEEDDVIVDCAV
-893 RDILRAKLKEIGG
+893 RDLLRAKLTEVGG
-906 TLKGSDKVK
+906 NPKA
-915 TFEKP
+915 FEKP
-920 ENTPYIL
+920 ENSPYML
-927 TPAGKRIPIRK
+927 TPAGRRIPIRK

-948 LVGAGSNERFVAS
+948 RAGEGPRERYVAS
-961 GGIHHVD
+961 GGIHHVE

-977 RETWDSKVIQT
+977 RETWDSRIIQI
-988 TEMYDRFPK
+988 TEAYE
-997 HDRRPGRPHTESKNL
+997 RRREKQPVVARILE
-1012 SRLRQNDDDDESR
+1012 DDPEAE
-1025 FLFSLM
+1025 FLFSI
-1031 KSDTIQLEQDGH
+1031 SNDDTIEIKESD
-1043 RQIFKVKK
+1043 RRRIVRVKKSAENKQIFYVPVNDAHTDADQMKLAIVK
-1051 FEATGKMT
+1051 
-1059 FIPINNAMPDK
+1059 
-1070 LQYSTGAAWSKM
+1070 SKT
-1082 PATLKSMSPQK
+1082 PSTLKPLEARK

>member
-1 MSESGVSTQPYVL
+1 MSERDVSAQPYVL

-27 IGIDAMEKPSTLI
+27 VGIDAMETAVSLI

-53 SALDIQQGKDQS
+53 SALEIQQGKDQS
-65 KAVDRREARLRRRQL
+65 KAVDRRAERLRRRQL

-91 GVLQGA
+91 GVLQGV
-97 GLLPTDDTQGTGIG
+97 GLLPAGAQGAGIG
-111 SEQRHRILN
+111 SEGRHQILN
-120 NLDVTLTNRY
+120 DLDDALADRY
-130 RNGADQE
+130 RAGSNNE
-137 TFAQMP
+137 VFSQMP
-143 LYALRKKALYE
+143 LYVLRKKALYE

-160 LGRIFFHLSQRR
+160 LGRVFFHLSQRR

-183 KTKDSE
+183 KTKEDE
-189 DQGQVKSAIHELEQ
+189 DQGQVKNAIHELEQ
-203 AIEAAGA
+203 AIEASGS

-233 RKMFE
+233 RKMFQ
-238 KEFQMIWDKQNE
+238 KEFEKIWERQKE
-250 YHTAPLTP
+250 FHPALLTR

-265 SLLFFQR
+265 NLLFFQR
-272 PVAAQKHLVGKCELE
+272 PVAAQEHLVGKCELE
-287 PDKRRAPWAA
+287 LDKRRAPWAA
-297 LLAQQFRLLQ
+297 LPAQRFRLLQ

-313 LIGEDGNEL
+313 LIEEGGNEL
-322 PLNEDGRAA
+322 PLNEVGRAA
-331 VFDLLENH
+331 VFELLENH

-384 RWKEFSEGKQNQ
+384 HWKEFSEGKQNQ

-401 RNSEKDEELKRE
+401 RNSEKDEDLKRE
-413 AMEHWG
+413 AMEHLG

-424 ANALVNEKAPGDYC
+424 ANALLAEKAPSDHC
-438 SLSLVAL
+438 SLSLTAL
-445 GKILPL
+445 RKILPL
-451 MRAGKSFK
+451 MCAGKSFK

-468 RFSGAAVHS
+468 RYSGAAAHPLL
-477 IIPVLRP
+477 PVLRP
-484 NRKHF
+484 HRKHF
-489 RNGTPPP
+489 RNSAPPP

-511 AVERSITEM
+511 AVERAITEM
-520 RKVVNAIVREYGKP
+520 RKVVNAIVREHGKP
-534 CEIRIELAREL
+534 YEIRIELARDL

-557 RNRKREAE
+557 KNRKREAE

-570 ERMHNECGTPQNPS
+570 KRMQEECGIPQPPS
-584 RNDLEKAKLWVEQQG
+584 RKDLEKAKLWVEQQG

-606 SLPFSRLFDDNNGF
+606 SLPFSRLFDDDNGF

-633 DSYQNKVLCWGD
+633 DSFQNKVLCWGD

-659 FAEQDP
+659 FAEQDL
-665 ENWHQIL
+665 ESWQQIL

-678 KNPGKLRKFEIRS
+678 KNPGKMRKFEIRS
-691 TDDLAEF
+691 TDELEAF

-722 GRDVAENGGKRQ
+722 GRDVVENGRSRQ
-734 IIFASTGSVTATLRR
+734 VIFASTGAVTATLRQ
-749 NWGFEQILRNIIPPE
+749 NWGFEQILRGIVPVE
-764 PSESTGKPRTDHRHH
+764 PGERSGKPRTDHRHH

-790 NDVIQSM
+790 NNVIHAM

-811 SWRHVPQPWCTPDFF
+811 SWRHVPQPWRTPDFYE
-826 RSVEEQVRE
+826 RVEQQVRE

-848 ELHQGSNY
+848 ELHKGSNY
-856 ARPYMYKGKSIVH
+856 GRPYLYKGKPTVH
-869 SRTLVSELKVE
+869 SRCKISDLSRND
-880 QIEADDVIVDRAV
+880 IEAEDVIVDRAV
-893 RDILRAKLKEIGG
+893 RDILRAKLAEVDGNPKA
-906 TLKGSDKVK
+906 
-915 TFEKP
+915 FEKL
-920 ENTPYIL
+920 ENTPYMT

-938 VRIRETKNPL
+938 VRIRETRNPL
-948 LVGAGSNERFVAS
+948 RVGQGPRERYVAS
-961 GGIHHVD
+961 GGIHHVE

-977 RETWDSKVIQT
+977 RETWDSRVVQI
-988 TEMYDRFPK
+988 TETYE
-997 HDRRPGRPHTESKNL
+997 RRREKKPVVARILEEDPEA
-1012 SRLRQNDDDDESR
+1012 Q
-1025 FLFSLM
+1025 FLFSI
-1031 KSDTIQLEQDGH
+1031 SNDDTIEINNGDGYKVV
-1043 RQIFKVKK
+1043 RIKKSAENKQIFYVPVNDAHTDADQMKLAIVKSR
-1051 FEATGKMT
+1051 T
-1059 FIPINNAMPDK
+1059 P
-1070 LQYSTGAAWSKM
+1070 S
-1082 PATLKSMSPQK
+1082 TLKSLAPRK

>member
-1 MSESGVSTQPYVL
+1 MSSVAEKSQKYIL

-27 IGIDAMEKPSTLI
+27 VGIDAMEMPSSLI

-53 SALDIQQGKDQS
+53 AKPGTPASAQEIQFGKDQS
-65 KAVDRREARLRRRQL
+65 TAVARRQERLRRRQL

-97 GLLPTDDTQGTGIG
+97 GLLPTDDTQAAGIG

-143 LYALRKKALYE
+143 LYTLRKKALYE

-160 LGRIFFHLSQRR
+160 LGRVFFHLSQRR

-203 AIEAAGA
+203 AIEAAEA
-210 QTLGEYLAGL
+210 KTLGEYLAGL
-220 DPHEQKVRRQWTG
+220 NPHEQKVRRQWTG

-238 KEFQMIWDKQNE
+238 KEFQMIWDKQKE
-250 YHTAPLTP
+250 YHTARLTP

-265 SLLFFQR
+265 DLLFFQR

-313 LIGEDGNEL
+313 LVEEDGNEL

-331 VFDLLENH
+331 IFDLLENH

-351 GLPKTAQFNLERG
+351 GLPKTAEFNLERG

-384 RWKEFSEGKQNQ
+384 RWREFSTGKQNQ

-468 RFSGAAVHS
+468 RFSGAAVHPL
-477 IIPVLRP
+477 IPVLRP

-489 RNGTPPP
+489 RNSTPPP

-570 ERMHNECGTPQNPS
+570 ERMHNECGMPQNPS
-584 RNDLEKAKLWVEQQG
+584 RNDLWVEQQG
-599 ECPYTGR
+599 QCPYTGR

-654 TPYEA
+654 TPFEA

-665 ENWHQIL
+665 EIWHQIL

-678 KNPGKLRKFEIRS
+678 KNPGKSRKFEIRS
-691 TDDLAEF
+691 TDELAEF

-705 TRYTSLLAARL
+705 TRYTSMIAARL

-722 GRDVAENGGKRQ
+722 GRDVIRNGKKEQ
-734 IIFASTGSVTATLRR
+734 AIFASTGAVTATLRR

-790 NDVIQSM
+790 NDVIQAM

-811 SWRHVPQPWCTPDFF
+811 SWRHVPQPWRTPDFF

-848 ELHQGSNY
+848 ELHKGSNY
-856 ARPYMYKGKSIVH
+856 GRPYPYKGKSTVH
-869 SRTLVSELKVE
+869 LRVLISALTAKD
-880 QIEADDVIVDRAV
+880 IEEGDVIVDRAT
-893 RDILRAKLKEIGG
+893 RDILRAKLTEVGG
-906 TLKGSDKVK
+906 NPKA
-915 TFEKP
+915 FEKA
-920 ENTPYIL
+920 ENTPYMI
-927 TPAGKRIPIRK
+927 TSAGKRIPIRK
-938 VRIRETKNPL
+938 VRIRETRNPL
-948 LVGAGSNERFVAS
+948 RVGEGSSERYVAS
-961 GGIHHVD
+961 GGIHHVE

-977 RETWDSKVIQT
+977 RETWDSRVIQI
-988 TEMYDRFPK
+988 TEAYK
-997 HDRRPGRPHTESKNL
+997 
-1012 SRLRQNDDDDESR
+1012 RQREKQPVVARVLEDDPEAE
-1025 FLFSLM
+1025 FLFSI
-1031 KSDTIQLEQDGH
+1031 SNDDTIEINDGD
-1043 RQIFKVKK
+1043 RRKIVRVKKSAENKQIFYVPVND
-1051 FEATGKMT
+1051 AHTDTDQM
-1059 FIPINNAMPDK
+1059 K
-1070 LQYSTGAAWSKM
+1070 LKIVSSKY
-1082 PATLKSMSPQK
+1082 PSTLKALEPRK